1 MDVDT
6 RSLELLEALATDG
19 TLTAA
24 ARRMHVSQP
33 ALSQRL
39 TGLEAR
45 LGIQLFERQGRRLEP
60 TRAGQRM
67 LHATTAVLTELRAA
81 GRDLEDL
88 RSGRD
93 GTVRFTTQC
102 STNYQWL
109 PPIIH
114 AYRDR
119 CPGVEIRIVSVPGD
133 EPIPA
138 LLADRVDV
146 ALVVKADRR
155 SDGVVLHRLFDD
167 EMVAVV
173 PVSHAWAKR
182 RFVDAADFDGVH
194 LIVFDSYDQARIPA
208 LPLPLPPGSRPAR
221 VTSMPVVTELVIEM
235 VAAGQGVGLLPSW
248 VAGPYLSSHNLAS
261 ISLTQRPDHRTWSC
275 ATRRGD
281 QPAHITALVDLI
293 RAHFTSPYAAP

>member
-1 MDVDT
+1 MDLDT
-6 RSLELLEALATDG
+6 RSLELLEAIAIDG

-45 LGIQLFERQGRRLEP
+45 LGIQLFERRSRRLEP

-67 LHATTAVLTELRAA
+67 LLAATAVLTELRAA

-88 RSGRD
+88 RSGRN

-109 PPIIH
+109 PPIIS
-114 AYRDR
+114 AYSDR
-119 CPGVEIRIVSVPGD
+119 CPGVEIRIESVPGD

-173 PVSHAWAKR
+173 PDCHPWANR
-182 RFVDAADFDGVH
+182 RFVDAADFDDVH
-194 LIVFDSYDQARIPA
+194 LIVFDSYDQTRIPALA
-208 LPLPLPPGSRPAR
+208 LPLPLGSRPAR
-221 VTSMPVVTELVIEM
+221 ITTMPVVTELVIEM

-248 VAGPYLSSHNLAS
+248 VAAPYLSSHNLAS
-261 ISLTQRPDHRTWSC
+261 ISLSQRPDQRTWSC
-275 ATRRGD
+275 ATRRGE
-281 QPAHITALVDLI
+281 QPAHIAALVDLI
-293 RAHFTSPYAAP
+293 RAHFMAPEAT